1 MFKLSINGK
10 ETEVKCGIRFLKELN
25 NRFKY
30 NVQGMDLGFG
40 IQSIAMSI
48 EMQSPDVLLDL
59 IECGTRHIRNGYKPT
74 TEEIEEFLDGMDD
87 YSALFEMFDNE
98 LRSSM
103 ATKKSY
109 TEIMGEVVEPKKSK
123 HTKNNSKK

>member
-1 MFKLSINGK
+1 MFKLSISGK

-87 YSALFEMFDNE
+87 YSTLFEMFDNE

-109 TEIMGEVVEPKKSK
+109 TEIMGEVMEPEKSK
-123 HTKNNSKK
+123 ATKKNSKK

>member
-87 YSALFEMFDNE
+87 YSTLFEMFDNE

-123 HTKNNSKK
+123 PTKNNSKK

>member
-74 TEEIEEFLDGMDD
+74 TEEIEEFLDGMED
-87 YSALFEMFDNE
+87 YSTLFEMFDNE

-109 TEIMGEVVEPKKSK
+109 TEIMGEVMEPEKSK
-123 HTKNNSKK
+123 ATKKNSKK

>member
-87 YSALFEMFDNE
+87 YSTLFEMFDNE

-109 TEIMGEVVEPKKSK
+109 TEIMGEVMEPEKSK
-123 HTKNNSKK
+123 ATKKNSKK